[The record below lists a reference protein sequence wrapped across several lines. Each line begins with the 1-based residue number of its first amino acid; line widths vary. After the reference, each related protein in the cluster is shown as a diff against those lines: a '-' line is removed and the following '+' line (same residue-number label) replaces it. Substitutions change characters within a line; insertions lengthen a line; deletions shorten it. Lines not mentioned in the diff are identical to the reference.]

1 MALPDGHPWIGCRET
16 SGLEPGGLSLHGM
29 MVAHGPD
36 NTSRERAM
44 NAPRKLDGTMA
55 IMFETRQVLRPPL
68 AALSIP

>member
-1 MALPDGHPWIGCRET
+1 
-16 SGLEPGGLSLHGM
+16 M